1 VCAPSNVIF
10 EPNVASVSTYRLGV
24 LVFECTS

>member
-1 VCAPSNVIF
+1 VIF